1 MLRDLSKMKH
11 TKEQMADKTIKT
23 IAFLLSEFFEKEDWP
38 YKYYISYIELMYE
51 TETNVRIMIQM
62 HRPGLLI
69 GKGGS
74 FLDKLEK
81 RLEKYYKKKVDIYIE
96 ENPLWYL

>member
-1 MLRDLSKMKH
+1 
-11 TKEQMADKTIKT
+11 
-23 IAFLLSEFFEKEDWP
+23 
-38 YKYYISYIELMYE
+38 
-51 TETNVRIMIQM
+51 MIQM